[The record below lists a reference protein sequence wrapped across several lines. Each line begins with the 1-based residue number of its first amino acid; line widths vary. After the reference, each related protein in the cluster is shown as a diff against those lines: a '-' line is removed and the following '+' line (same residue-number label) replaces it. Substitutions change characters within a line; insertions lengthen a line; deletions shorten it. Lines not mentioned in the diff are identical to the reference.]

1 MCLEELIN
9 RKKEEIIEEVKRE
22 TKRWSKDTIDGAVGM
37 LEAFVAELKVTID
50 MQPTS
55 AADLL
60 TIIEKGG
67 LVLRKEVDVKRDYG
81 RSISL
86 DKFMED
92 VIAFEHRGR
101 WLDGKQRVTLII
113 EPLEV

>member
-22 TKRWSKDTIDGAVGM
+22 TKRWSKDTIDGAMRM
-37 LEAFVAELKVTID
+37 LEAFATELKETID
-50 MQPTS
+50 MQSIS

-60 TIIEKGG
+60 KIIEKGG
-67 LVLRKEVDVKRDYG
+67 LVLRKGVDVKENYG
-81 RSISL
+81 RSVSL
-86 DKFMED
+86 NEFMED
-92 VIAFEHRGR
+92 IVAFEHRGR

-113 EPLEV
+113 EPMEE